1 MASQTPDLLS
11 EIKEG
16 VGNWARTTL
25 TGKPA
30 PGSVEDYDQQ
40 LRIIQAQRA
49 LDEARRDPNDPR
61 KLEAL
66 KQRFG
71 LLRDFTLDS
80 ERQRMQMQADFMPT
94 LIGAKGQLRQQETD
108 QQTQLDRSQ
117 TDNTIRAQGG
127 TKRDFLGDIT
137 SQELKLADYDAATT
151 QQVLDFYRQAH
162 DKNLAAQE
170 AARKPSLMK
179 TMSLLAVLGA
189 TADDLFG

>member
-49 LDEARRDPNDPR
+49 LDEARSDPS
-61 KLEAL
+61 LEKFKEL
-66 KQRFG
+66 ERRFG

-94 LIGAKGQLRQQETD
+94 LVGAKRQLRQQETE

-117 TDNTIRAQGG
+117 TDNNIRAQGG
-127 TKRDFLGDIT
+127 TKRDFLGDLT
-137 SQELKLADYDAATT
+137 SHELELADYDAATT
-151 QQVLDFYRQAH
+151 QQVLDFYREAH
-162 DKNLAAQE
+162 AKNLAAQE

-179 TMSLLAVLGA
+179 VAPLLAGLGA
-189 TADDLFG
+189 TAAALFG